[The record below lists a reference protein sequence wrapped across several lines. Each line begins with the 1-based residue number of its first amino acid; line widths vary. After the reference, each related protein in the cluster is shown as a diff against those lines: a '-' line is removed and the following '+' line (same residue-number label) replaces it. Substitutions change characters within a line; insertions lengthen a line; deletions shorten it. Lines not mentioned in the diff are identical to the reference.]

1 MLDLEL
7 KVLLDR
13 VEVAIDLRDSEI
25 FRIEVELEPAVR
37 LEPGLLLEGK
47 DTKVRFSN
55 FQGTLKPPR
64 KCL

>member
-13 VEVAIDLRDSEI
+13 VEVAMDLRDSEI

-37 LEPGLLLEGK
+37 LEPGLLLEGI
-47 DTKVRFSN
+47 DTKI
-55 FQGTLKPPR
+55 
-64 KCL
+64 